1 MKKWGFILGII
12 SGIIIILSG
21 ILTALK
27 LTPPITLQGLE
38 IALGLWRIFAGG
50 VILFFVFLSKK
61 NSLKTL
67 MYLGII
73 VLGLFEIF
81 VFYVEKD
88 YSILIS
94 GAFLAV
100 LAGILGLLE
109 SNKNN

>member
-1 MKKWGFILGII
+1 MKKLSFILGII

-61 NSLKTL
+61 ISLKKP
-67 MYLGII
+67 MYIGII

-81 VFYVEKD
+81 VFYIEKD

-94 GAFLAV
+94 GAFIAV
-100 LAGILGLLE
+100 LAGIFGLLE
-109 SNKNN
+109 SSKK

>member
-1 MKKWGFILGII
+1 MKKLGPIIGII

-27 LTPPITLQGLE
+27 ITPSITAQGLE

-67 MYLGII
+67 MYIGII
-73 VLGLFEIF
+73 FLGLFEIF

-109 SNKNN
+109 SNKK